1 MQHSGQLLRSTGC
14 LLHVLTKLNLALA
27 CLPVRCAEIFLDALA
42 EELVAAHVLRF
53 QQQQMQQQ
61 ALMQQRAAAQAQP
74 QAQAQQAAAA
84 QQQTPGEADAAQQ
97 PGQPASSKDA

>member
-1 MQHSGQLLRSTGC
+1 MQHAGLLLHSTGC

-27 CLPVRCAEIFLDALA
+27 CLPVRYAEIFLDALA

-53 QQQQMQQQ
+53 QRQQMQQQ
-61 ALMQQRAAAQAQP
+61 AVMQQRAAAQAQ
-74 QAQAQQAAAA
+74 QQQAAAV
-84 QQQTPGEADAAQQ
+84 QQQTPADAEAAQH